1 MVTET
6 AVPTET
12 MAPTATPTAAVP
24 ELSYM
29 EKYQDLVVV
38 KPEESIYKEQSGVE
52 YAEFQKYTYY
62 STTAERDTNVNV
74 LLPVG
79 YTEEKE
85 YPVLYILHGFW
96 DNEEWI

>member
-29 EKYQDLVVV
+29 EKYQDFVVV

-52 YAEFQKYTYY
+52 
-62 STTAERDTNVNV
+62 
-74 LLPVG
+74 